1 MIPTFL
7 IQVDAGIRILDKWQ
21 GTMGQNGDYPQQ
33 LAFPDISGEQFING
47 YRLLLLLTSPPS
59 FTLHQIDLEEK
70 IGGHNVHN
78 KVKIKDMEDVPQVG
92 KTNRR
97 FEGQWGEGTPGNNR
111 WVMWGISSAPP
122 SLRRHHTEITK
133 AFATW
138 LVHSHREPKIFS
150 GYLDWCLPCLLLMN
164 YLLRC
169 PKLNIYIK

>member
-21 GTMGQNGDYPQQ
+21 GTMGKSSDYPQQ

-111 WVMWGISSAPP
+111 
-122 SLRRHHTEITK
+122 
-133 AFATW
+133 
-138 LVHSHREPKIFS
+138 
-150 GYLDWCLPCLLLMN
+150 
-164 YLLRC
+164 
-169 PKLNIYIK
+169 